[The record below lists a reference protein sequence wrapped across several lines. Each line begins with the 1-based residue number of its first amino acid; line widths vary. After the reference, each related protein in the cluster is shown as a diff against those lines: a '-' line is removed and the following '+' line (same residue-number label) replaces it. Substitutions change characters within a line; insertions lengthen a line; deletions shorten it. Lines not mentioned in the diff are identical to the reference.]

1 MTRLCRVLLLP
12 LALAAM
18 SGCARRQ
25 VAVAPPPPPVA
36 LVPPAPSIA
45 MPAGAHP
52 GMLIPVMR
60 SDGSYPTPNQG
71 LSPAASIWHLRAG
84 LNFAA
89 LACRGPEEGAIIAG
103 YNAMLNGQKTVLAQ
117 AERSLAA
124 EYRAS
129 GGATWRDSYDDAM
142 TRLYNYYALAPAKP
156 ALCAT
161 AERLLAEAA
170 AVPSANFTAFAA
182 ARLPELDA
190 SFTDFYR
197 AYDAWRNQRQ
207 AFAPIIAIASSTT
220 TRLPPRIEIDPAIFR
235 LP

>member
-18 SGCARRQ
+18 SGCASRQ

-36 LVPPAPSIA
+36 WAPPPPSIA

-52 GMLIPVMR
+52 GMIIPAAR
-60 SDGSYPTPNQG
+60 SDGSYPTPNQD
-71 LSPAASIWHLRAG
+71 LSPAAGIRHLRAG

-89 LACRGPEEGAIIAG
+89 LACRGPEEGVIIAG
-103 YNAMLNGQKTVLAQ
+103 YNAMLNSQKAVLAQ

-129 GGATWRDSYDDAM
+129 GGAAWRDSYDDAM
-142 TRLYNYYALAPAKP
+142 TRLYNYYAQAPAKP

-170 AVPSANFTAFAA
+170 VVPSADFTIFAA

-197 AYDAWRNQRQ
+197 AYDAWRNQRRS
-207 AFAPIIAIASSTT
+207 FGPIIAVASSTAQ
-220 TRLPPRIEIDPAIFR
+220 RLPPRIEIDPAVFQ

>member
-1 MTRLCRVLLLP
+1 MSCLPRILP
-12 LALAAM
+12 LSLALIAM
-18 SGCARRQ
+18 SGCASRQ
-25 VAVAPPPPPVA
+25 VAVAPPPPPVI
-36 LVPPAPSIA
+36 VPPPPARIA

-52 GMLIPVMR
+52 GMLIPAVQ

-89 LACRGPEEGAIIAG
+89 LACRGPEEGAIISG
-103 YNAMLNGQKTVLAQ
+103 YNALLSGQKTTLAQ

-129 GGATWRDSYDDAM
+129 DGPAWRGAYDDAM

-156 ALCAT
+156 ALCAM
-161 AERLLAEAA
+161 AQRLLAEATTVSPENF
-170 AVPSANFTAFAA
+170 AVFAA
-182 ARLPELDA
+182 ARLPELDR

-197 AYDAWRNQRQ
+197 AYDAWRTQRPLSG
-207 AFAPIIAIASSTT
+207 PIIAIASSASP
-220 TRLPPRIEIDPAIFR
+220 RPSPRIEVDPAIFQ